1 MENAIRE
8 VTCAIFEM
16 MLGQTLEN
24 GPGGVS
30 EETSDLVGEIRITGA
45 FEGMVRL
52 GCSQRFARQAA
63 EIVFGES
70 DAPELATSVVAEL
83 TNMAGGN
90 LKALLAGPSRL
101 SLPCVTS
108 GAGEAQHP
116 QRAGCLGAVEMRCG
130 DEPIIVSLYASPAG
144 H

>member
-16 MLGQTLEN
+16 MLGQTLEPA
-24 GPGGVS
+24 PGGVS
-30 EETSDLVGEIRITGA
+30 EEASELVGVIRISGA
-45 FEGMVRL
+45 FEGVVRL

-70 DAPELATSVVAEL
+70 DAPELAESVVAEL

-90 LKALLAGPSRL
+90 LKALLAGPSKL

-108 GAGEAQHP
+108 GAEAGQSP
-116 QRAGCLGAVEMRCG
+116 TGAGCLGAIEMRCG
-130 DEPIIVSLYASPAG
+130 EEPIVVSLCAAPAG